1 MARTR
6 CAQDGF
12 ILVAVLWI
20 VAALATLA
28 SIYSIYT
35 VKTAAASHVPDERLQ
50 AEAAIRAGVELSAF
64 QVLTAPEAT
73 RPTHGAFEA
82 RFGRT
87 RVTVRYRSE
96 GSRIDLNA
104 APKELLG
111 GLFASVG
118 VSSSNAATYAERIEG
133 WRKKVPPNTRDVE
146 AEAYKTAGVAYAP
159 RQAPFDNVLELTL
172 VLGLPP
178 VVVQRILPD
187 VTVFS
192 GKAQVDVVNADA
204 EVLAALPGMT
214 PDILHIVIAARARD
228 PNNGK
233 AIMSQLGPARAHA
246 TIDPGKAFRAQIQ
259 VDLQHGR
266 RIQAEVVFLLTNG
279 AEDPYDLLYWRDD
292 FDGPL

>member
-1 MARTR
+1 MAPARS
-6 CAQDGF
+6 AHDGF
-12 ILVAVLWI
+12 ILVAVLWM

-35 VKTAAASHVPDERLQ
+35 MNTAAASHVADERLQ
-50 AEAAIRAGVELSAF
+50 AVAAIRAGVELAAF
-64 QVLTAPEAT
+64 QALAAPAAT

-87 RVTVRYRSE
+87 RLTVRYRSE
-96 GSRIDLNA
+96 GARIDLNA

-118 VSSSNAATYAERIEG
+118 VSTSNAAAYADRVVG
-133 WRKKVPPNTRDVE
+133 WRKKVPPNTADVE
-146 AEAYKTAGVAYAP
+146 ADAYKTAGLAYAP

-178 VVVQRILPD
+178 AIVQRILPD
-187 VTVFS
+187 VTVLS

-214 PDILHIVIAARARD
+214 PDILHQVLDARAHD
-228 PNNGK
+228 PNDGK
-233 AIMSQLGPARAHA
+233 ALLALLGPARAQA
-246 TIDPGKAFRAQIQ
+246 MIEPGKAFRAAIQ
-259 VDLQHGR
+259 VDLEHGR
-266 RIQAEVVFLLTNG
+266 RVGAEVVFALTDSG
-279 AEDPYDLLYWRDD
+279 EDPYEIVSWRDD
-292 FDGPL
+292 FDGPF